1 MDLKNVN
8 KFLDKNRKI
17 NNILLIEE
25 LERQGYEIF
34 YSQGND
40 NNSVLF
46 YEDDDEII
54 FINDYYG
61 YADIIDKNNDKEEEE

>member
-8 KFLDKNRKI
+8 NFLDENGKI

-34 YSQGND
+34 RTQGND
-40 NNSVLF
+40 ANSVLF
-46 YEDDDEII
+46 YEDKEEII
-54 FINDYYG
+54 FINYWYG
-61 YADIIDKNNDKEEEE
+61 YADIISKK

>member
-8 KFLDKNRKI
+8 NFLDENGKI

-34 YSQGND
+34 RTQGND
-40 NNSVLF
+40 TNSVLF
-46 YEDDDEII
+46 YEDKEEII
-54 FINDYYG
+54 FINYWYG
-61 YADIIDKNNDKEEEE
+61 YADIISKK